1 MGARGS
7 MHHIV
12 TRLYYSPSL
21 GRLVCNGPNCSPEEW
36 LAASHLPPKRWH
48 LLRMEGSFDLRRRHS
63 MVMTRYINELI
74 YRIRRRQRCR
84 AERRWA
90 EAALA
95 PHLPA
100 DCVLA
105 VAEWLAPARWWR
117 RRAGLRRRGS

>member
-1 MGARGS
+1 

-74 YRIRRRQRCR
+74 YRIRERSRRRT
-84 AERRWA
+84 ERRI
-90 EAALA
+90 ETVSPYLPPHCAAM
-95 PHLPA
+95 
-100 DCVLA
+100 VSSY
-105 VAEWLAPARWWR
+105 LAPAR
-117 RRAGLRRRGS
+117 S